1 MNSATPESP
10 PVPTT
15 AATMS
20 AVEEAAV
27 LVVDDSRTMRLALTR
42 ELNKLGFTRI
52 TEAADGREAIE
63 KIRREAFDLV
73 LLDMEMPEL
82 DGMGVLLEIR
92 NDPELRGLPVIV
104 ISGAEQVD
112 AAVRCIEA
120 GAEDYLPKP
129 FNPTLLRARV
139 TTSLEKKRLRDLDRI
154 RLVQLQAEKDLLE
167 EMQRRLDGELAE
179 AANYVRSI
187 LPDPIDTPLRI
198 DWKYQPSTE
207 LGGDAFGYHWI
218 DPDHFAV
225 YLLDVCGHGVGASLL
240 SVTAINVIRGGA
252 LPGTDFRDPG
262 AVLSGLNNAFLM
274 ERQNNM
280 YFTIWYGV
288 YHAPSRTLK
297 HSSGGHPPSLL
308 MTPSDGR
315 EAGSAQLRTPGL
327 IIGAMEDTVYET
339 RSCPVAPG
347 ESLLVLCDGCYEISD
362 AQGNFMDFETFEQ
375 FMRLHVAEP
384 DALERLHAW
393 VRERHG
399 EGPLDDDFSIV
410 RIRF

>member
-1 MNSATPESP
+1 MHDATPESP
-10 PVPTT
+10 PAPTG
-15 AATMS
+15 AACLP
-20 AVEEAAV
+20 VIEEAAV

-63 KIRREAFDLV
+63 KIRREPFDLV

-154 RLVQLQAEKDLLE
+154 RLAELQAEKDRLE
-167 EMQRRLDGELAE
+167 KMQRRLDGELAE

-187 LPDPIDTPLRI
+187 LPEPTDAPLRI

-218 DPDHFAV
+218 DPEHFAV

-288 YHAPSRTLK
+288 YRRSTGELRYG
-297 HSSGGHPPSLL
+297 SGGHPPSILCKANEVVTL
-308 MTPSDGR
+308 S
-315 EAGSAQLRTPGL
+315 TPGL
-327 IIGAMEDTVYET
+327 AIGMMPEMVYRTASCTISPGDRLHLVSDGTFEVET
-339 RSCPVAPG
+339 APG
-347 ESLLVLCDGCYEISD
+347 EMLEFKTFVDRLSASASGTEVLD
-362 AQGNFMDFETFEQ
+362 
-375 FMRLHVAEP
+375 
-384 DALERLHAW
+384 W
-393 VRERHG
+393 VRG
-399 EGPLDDDFSIV
+399 LNGPGPLPDDFSLLTIS
-410 RIRF
+410 F